1 MIANTYVSAEA
12 DAHDDIF
19 ARKKHNLPLITC
31 LYKFS
36 GYLFSQ
42 LTVKSLI

>member
-1 MIANTYVSAEA
+1 MIANTYVSAET
-12 DAHDDIF
+12 DTHDDIL
-19 ARKKHNLPLITC
+19 ARKEQNRPVITC

-42 LTVKSLI
+42 LT